1 MVDRKLNDT
10 TYAPYTDFIWALPDN
25 ADLRIPHDTTSSCDK
40 VSFVDVFSPCL
51 VSRQY
56 KQSERSTTRT
66 KNRGSLKVWNSIVE
80 SWIQI
85 QIFKLDLEY
94 DERTSESSLFFGGS
108 ERNKN
113 SMHIC
118 IQVDPGGN
126 CGSSFRI
133 LFYNN
138 FPIVYNWAT
147 RFPNR
152 REHLNTKP
160 AVPKEKSLLRTSL

>member
-10 TYAPYTDFIWALPDN
+10 TYASYTDFIWALPDN
-25 ADLRIPHDTTSSCDK
+25 ADLRIQHGTTSSCDK

-85 QIFKLDLEY
+85 QIFKLDLVY
-94 DERTSESSLFFGGS
+94 DERTSEILCSLGVQSEIKTVCIYVYKWIPSRTVVHHFG
-108 ERNKN
+108 
-113 SMHIC
+113 
-118 IQVDPGGN
+118 
-126 CGSSFRI
+126 SFSTTI
-133 LFYNN
+133 
-138 FPIVYNWAT
+138 
-147 RFPNR
+147 
-152 REHLNTKP
+152 
-160 AVPKEKSLLRTSL
+160 SLLYTIGKPDF